1 MSCSHLNLLLQ
12 LVVKGFNHLQ
22 SLKEAPLWSNPTLMH
37 RYYNHNSN
45 SCESMAELSADAI
58 VLHGA
63 KFLHTTQVCTQ
74 TAAGNETYQESADLA
89 DLQSKSGPFCLFPHI
104 IPLHLISKWNE
115 LWKNELM
122 CIQVCA
128 NLQQQ
133 VGCCEMSPFQ
143 PKDFLARLVHNSSL
157 AEILIGKMHEAKSM
171 TLDRMADRLQ
181 LCEMSILVT
190 HSTVKHKIMRNHK

>member
-1 MSCSHLNLLLQ
+1 
-12 LVVKGFNHLQ
+12 
-22 SLKEAPLWSNPTLMH
+22 MH

-89 DLQSKSGPFCLFPHI
+89 DLQSKSGPFCLFSTYHTPASDLKMERVEKKRTNVY
-104 IPLHLISKWNE
+104 PS
-115 LWKNELM
+115 
-122 CIQVCA
+122 VCA

>member
-89 DLQSKSGPFCLFPHI
+89 DLQSKSGPLCLFSTYHTPASDLKMERVLKKRTNVYLSVCKLATASWMLWDVTVSTQGFSRQTGAQLFI
-104 IPLHLISKWNE
+104 GGDIDWQNAWSKINDPGSNGWSTAAVWN
-115 LWKNELM
+115 
-122 CIQVCA
+122 VY
-128 NLQQQ
+128 
-133 VGCCEMSPFQ
+133 
-143 PKDFLARLVHNSSL
+143 SS
-157 AEILIGKMHEAKSM
+157 H
-171 TLDRMADRLQ
+171 TQ
-181 LCEMSILVT
+181 
-190 HSTVKHKIMRNHK
+190 HSQA